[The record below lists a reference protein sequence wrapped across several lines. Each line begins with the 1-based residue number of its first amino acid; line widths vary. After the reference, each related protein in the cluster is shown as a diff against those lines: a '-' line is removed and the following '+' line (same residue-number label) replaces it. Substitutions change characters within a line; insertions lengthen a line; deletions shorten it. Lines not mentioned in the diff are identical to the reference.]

1 MTDGATIIRNAYKRA
16 GIRGDAAIS
25 RETGFPYER
34 FHKKRMKDTGSL
46 TLHEFRLL
54 LRHADFSAEEVLA
67 IATEEDMREKMRL
80 VNLTDNNKMEQTKK
94 ELESMATGSQDGMLE
109 RFAYISGRYTG
120 EEFVPKELIDFA
132 LQMGK
137 EVQLI

>member
-16 GIRGDAAIS
+16 GIKGDAAIS
-25 RETGFPYER
+25 RETGFPYDR
-34 FHKKRMKDTGSL
+34 LHRVRMKDTGTL
-46 TLHEFRLL
+46 TLNELRLL
-54 LRHADFSAEEVLA
+54 FRHADFSAEEVLA
-67 IATEEDMREKMRL
+67 IATEEDMRKEMRL
-80 VNLTDNNKMEQTKK
+80 VNLTDNKMEQTKR